1 MASART
7 TVVSPIDQTLQSAV
21 RLALLFAAIKLV
33 LHTAAN
39 LWEAHIGYGYFRDE
53 MYYILCGRH
62 LAWGYVD
69 HGPIV
74 ALQARASELLFG
86 HSLAGLRLLSA
97 LAGAVRVFLTGI
109 LAWAL
114 GGRRPAQ
121 ALAMLGVLVVPQYIG
136 IDSFLSMNSFESVF
150 WMVCLL
156 ALILIERSDSD
167 IARADSHR
175 LWLLFGVSAGIGLL
189 NKPSMAF
196 FLVALLI
203 ALLLT
208 PQRRLLAS
216 RWAIAGIL
224 LLIAI
229 ALPNLLWQI
238 HNHWPTLEFLHNGQV
253 GDKNIKLSPLAFVL
267 KQIVNMGPILTLIW
281 VAGLVHLFRRKNY
294 RWLGLTFALFFVMMM
309 ALHAKDYY
317 LSPIYPIL
325 FAAGGIAWERRFAHR
340 RLVAANRAYA
350 FPIFE
355 TILII
360 GTIFILPLALPLM
373 PPAQWLAY
381 TKATHLDR
389 INGNSENSDSGP
401 LPQFYADRFGWQ
413 EEVDQVS
420 RIYHSLSPEDQK
432 KVGIFG
438 SNYGEAS
445 AINFLGH
452 DLPQA
457 ISGHNNYFLWGPNG
471 ATGEVM
477 IIINGATPEEM
488 SESYASVQI
497 AGRMDAPFSMPFE
510 HRNIYLVRGR
520 RKNFTEDWPE
530 FKHYF

>member
-7 TVVSPIDQTLQSAV
+7 TVVSPVDQTLQSAV
-21 RLALLFAAIKLV
+21 KLALLFAAIKLV
-33 LHTAAN
+33 LHVAAN

-74 ALQARASELLFG
+74 ALQARASELFFG
-86 HSLAGLRLLSA
+86 RSLAGLRFLSA
-97 LAGAVRVFLTGI
+97 LAGAARVFLTGI
-109 LAWAL
+109 LAWSL

-167 IARADSHR
+167 IARTNSQR

-196 FLVALLI
+196 FLI
-203 ALLLT
+203 ALLFALILT

-216 RWAIAGIL
+216 RWAVAGTL

-229 ALPNLLWQI
+229 ALPNLLWQV

-253 GDKNIKLSPLAFVL
+253 GNKNIKLSPLDFIL
-267 KQIVNMGPILTLIW
+267 KQMVNMGPILTLIW
-281 VAGLVHLFRRKNY
+281 GAGLVHTLRRKNY
-294 RWLGLTFALFFVMMM
+294 RWLGLTFIIFFLMMM
-309 ALHAKDYY
+309 VLHAKDYY

-325 FAAGGIAWERRFAHR
+325 FAAGGIAWETRFSHR

-350 FPIFE
+350 FPILE
-355 TILII
+355 TILIV

-389 INGNSENSDSGP
+389 INGNSENSSSGP

-413 EEVDQVS
+413 EEVNEVS
-420 RIYHSLSPEDQK
+420 RIYHALSPEDQK
-432 KVGIFG
+432 KVAILC

-457 ISGHNNYFLWGPNG
+457 ISGHNNYFLWGPHG
-471 ATGEVM
+471 ATGEVT
-477 IIINGATPEEM
+477 IVINGATPEEM
-488 SESYASVQI
+488 RESYNSVEI
-497 AGRMDAPFSMPFE
+497 AGHMNAPYSMPFE
-510 HRNIYLVRGR
+510 HRNIYLTRDR
-520 RKNFTEDWPE
+520 RKNLTDDWAD